1 MKPVRAIRASKWEL
15 SVANDSALLR
25 ERYLEIDT
33 IPKPCGLGS
42 DGPLSGLYVP
52 VLSRTCPTF
61 VSVLSRFVQRHF
73 TLRRAH
79 GRQVSRC
86 S

>member
-1 MKPVRAIRASKWEL
+1 MKPMRAIRAQKWQL
-15 SVANDSALLR
+15 SVANGFDLLR

-42 DGPLSGLYVP
+42 EGPLSGLYVP

-61 VSVLSRFVQRHF
+61 VSVLSRFCVASFCVPEGPWKTGF
-73 TLRRAH
+73 TMF
-79 GRQVSRC
+79 
-86 S
+86 

>member
-1 MKPVRAIRASKWEL
+1 MKRMRAIGASKWRL
-15 SVANDSALLR
+15 SLANGLALLR

-42 DGPLSGLYVP
+42 EGPLSGLYVP

-61 VSVLSRFVQRHF
+61 VSVLSRICAASFCAPEGPWKPSF
-73 TLRRAH
+73 TMF
-79 GRQVSRC
+79 
-86 S
+86 